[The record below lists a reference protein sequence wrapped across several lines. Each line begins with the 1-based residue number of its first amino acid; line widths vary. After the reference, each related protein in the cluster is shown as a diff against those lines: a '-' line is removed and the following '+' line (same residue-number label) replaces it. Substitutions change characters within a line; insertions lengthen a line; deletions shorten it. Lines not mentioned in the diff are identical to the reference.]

1 MFSYKKCKDLAEVF
15 SYFMLGISFIGKESI
30 GDYYQIIL
38 AFAVSVIAFCIITMV
53 FDKS

>member
-1 MFSYKKCKDLAEVF
+1 MFSYKKCKDLGEVF

-30 GDYYQIIL
+30 GDYYQITL
-38 AFAVSVIAFCIITMV
+38 AFATSIIIFCIAVMV